1 MAASNIVDGPRRVPP
16 ALDGQEADHRQTPG
30 LDWQKP
36 VRPNDLPRMK
46 LIALALLGVAALV
59 YVSAI
64 VLRGRHP
71 AWGYVAA
78 FAEAAMVGAIA
89 DWFAVVALFRHP
101 LGLPIPHTAIIPSN
115 KDRIG
120 ENLATFIC
128 ANFLSTRQV
137 LAKLHEID
145 PARRL
150 ATWLAEPRHARG
162 LAEHLSSALVY
173 ALGVLDDERVRTFF
187 RATVMARLE
196 RVDVSLLA
204 GELLGALTAGQ
215 RHQHVLDG
223 ILQQLARMLDDESVK
238 AGVAEVVAAEVKY
251 LRFVGLDNVAG
262 RYATEKM
269 VAGVVRLI
277 GEMGEDAAHPLRQR
291 FDAFVAAYVVRLKD
305 DADVRRKVETV
316 RDEMLAH
323 PALAEYL
330 HGLWSETIAWVQDD
344 LGSPSSTIR
353 DQAMLG
359 ARSLGEKMLADDA
372 MRGWLNEQIDAAAPR
387 WIERYREDI
396 RGYIVAR
403 VGDWNAAE
411 MTRELERNIGRDLQF
426 IRINGTLVGGLVG
439 LAIYSATRWLA
450 TG

>member
-1 MAASNIVDGPRRVPP
+1 
-16 ALDGQEADHRQTPG
+16 
-30 LDWQKP
+30 
-36 VRPNDLPRMK
+36 VRSNDLPRMK
-46 LIALALLGVAALV
+46 LIALALLGAAALV
-59 YVSAI
+59 YIAAV
-64 VLRGRHP
+64 VLHGRHT

-101 LGLPIPHTAIIPSN
+101 LGLPIPHTAIIPNN

-128 ANFLSTRQV
+128 ANFLSNEQV
-137 LAKLHEID
+137 LAKLRELD

-150 ATWLAEPRHARG
+150 AAWLAEPRHARG
-162 LAEHLSSALVY
+162 VAEHLSAALVY
-173 ALGVLDDERVRTFF
+173 AIGVLDDERVRVFF
-187 RATVMARLE
+187 RATVLARLE
-196 RVDVSLLA
+196 RIDVSRLA

-215 RHQHVLDG
+215 RHQHMLDG
-223 ILQQLARMLDDESVK
+223 LLQQLARMLDDETVK
-238 AGVAEVVAAEVKY
+238 AEVAEVIAAEVKY

-277 GEMGEDAAHPLRQR
+277 GEMGADATHPLRQR
-291 FDAFVAAYVVRLKD
+291 FDAFVAEYVGRLKD
-305 DADVRRKVETV
+305 DSEVRLKVETV
-316 RDEMLAH
+316 KDELLAH

-330 HGLWSETIAWVQDD
+330 HGLWSEMIAWVQDD
-344 LGSPSSTIR
+344 LGSTSSTIR

-359 ARSLGEKMLADDA
+359 TRSLGDKLLADDA
-372 MRGWLNEQIDAAAPR
+372 MRDWLNEQIRTAAPR

-396 RGYIVAR
+396 RRYIVAR

-439 LAIYSATRWLA
+439 LAIYSATQWLA
-450 TG
+450 KG